1 MRQYRVISAKRE
13 RERGRVR
20 CPSFSFIARAQR
32 RCRQRPLNRC
42 SAAPRARER
51 KIEGDR
57 VRSILSL
64 IVASDD
70 RIAVSSP
77 TGCSFDF
84 QEERV
89 PDTACVGADA
99 PTPRTYVSQS
109 HFHKFP
115 LWGRINYFNGGRARV
130 REDGSRILISGSGT
144 CSAGAVG
151 ADG

>member
-1 MRQYRVISAKRE
+1 MGNWQKWLSSWAKWWNITDQSQ
-13 RERGRVR
+13 
-20 CPSFSFIARAQR
+20 PN
-32 RCRQRPLNRC
+32 PL
-42 SAAPRARER
+42 SDQMDHPV
-51 KIEGDR
+51 EGDR

-89 PDTACVGADA
+89 PDTACVGAGADA